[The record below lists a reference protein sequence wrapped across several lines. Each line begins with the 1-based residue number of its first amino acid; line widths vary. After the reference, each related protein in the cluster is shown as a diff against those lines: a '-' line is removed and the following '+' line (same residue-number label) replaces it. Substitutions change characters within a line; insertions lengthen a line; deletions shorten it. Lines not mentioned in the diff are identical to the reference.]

1 LIVPP
6 NSVSSWPDGNSLLIP
21 ASLAHEVEKMFL
33 AQKSVVVIGGSSGMG
48 LATAKAALAEGA
60 DVTVTGRT
68 QAWLDTVRAESEGR
82 IRTVAV
88 DAGDEAAMRS
98 FLGDFARIDHIY
110 VTAAALLY
118 GPKLDPDSSALRAAM
133 DTRFWGCFYTAKYA
147 APKMPPDGSITFTT
161 GTATR
166 KPMPSGSVVTA
177 SCGAVEAF
185 ARGLAVDLAPIRVNA
200 IAPGLIATPLH
211 ERRGGK
217 EAAAKRLEQM
227 AARLPL
233 KRAGR
238 PEEVA
243 DAVLFLMKNQFV
255 TGITLTVDGGG
266 LLV

>member
-1 LIVPP
+1 M
-6 NSVSSWPDGNSLLIP
+6 S
-21 ASLAHEVEKMFL
+21 L
-33 AQKSVVVIGGSSGMG
+33 AQKTVIVIGGSSGMG

-68 QAWLDTVRAESEGR
+68 AQWLDTARAESGGL
-82 IRTVAV
+82 IRTAAV
-88 DAGDEAAMRS
+88 DAADEAAMRA
-98 FLGDFARIDHIY
+98 FFDDFKQVDHVY

-118 GPKLDPDSSALRAAM
+118 GPKLEPDSSALRAAM
-133 DTRFWGCFYTAKYA
+133 DTRFWGCFYSARYA
-147 APKMPPDGSITFTT
+147 VPKMPPDGSLTFTT
-161 GTATR
+161 GTATH
-166 KPMPSGSVVTA
+166 KPISNGSVVTA

-217 EAAAKRLEQM
+217 DAAAKRLAQM

-233 KRAGR
+233 KRVGR
-238 PEEVA
+238 PEDIA
-243 DAVLFLMKNQFV
+243 DAVLFLMRNQFV
-255 TGITLTVDGGG
+255 TGITLTIDGGG

>member
-1 LIVPP
+1 M
-6 NSVSSWPDGNSLLIP
+6 S
-21 ASLAHEVEKMFL
+21 L
-33 AQKSVVVIGGSSGMG
+33 AQKTVIVIGGSSGMG

-60 DVTVTGRT
+60 NVTVTGRT
-68 QAWLDTVRAESEGR
+68 HERLDAAAAESGGR
-82 IRTVAV
+82 IRTAAV
-88 DAGDEAAMRS
+88 DAGEEGAMRS
-98 FLGDFARIDHIY
+98 FFDEFVQIDHVYI
-110 VTAAALLY
+110 TAAALLF
-118 GPKLDPDSSALRAAM
+118 GPKLEPDSFALRAAM
-133 DTRFWGCFYTAKYA
+133 DTRFWGCFYAAKYA
-147 APKMPPDGSITFTT
+147 VPKMPPDGSITFTT

-166 KPMPSGSVVTA
+166 KPIPSGSVITA

-185 ARGLAVDLAPIRVNA
+185 ARGLAIDLAPIRVNA

-233 KRAGR
+233 KRVGR
-238 PEEVA
+238 PEDIA

>member
-1 LIVPP
+1 M
-6 NSVSSWPDGNSLLIP
+6 S
-21 ASLAHEVEKMFL
+21 L
-33 AQKSVVVIGGSSGMG
+33 AQKTVIVIGGSSGMG
-48 LATAKAALAEGA
+48 LATAKAALAQGA

-68 QAWLDTVRAESEGR
+68 QEWLDTARAESAGR
-82 IRTVAV
+82 IRTAAV
-88 DAGDEAAMRS
+88 DAADEAAMRS
-98 FLGDFARIDHIY
+98 FFDSFKQIDHVY

-118 GPKLDPDSSALRAAM
+118 GPKLEPDSSVLRAAM

-161 GTATR
+161 GAATH
-166 KPMPSGSVVTA
+166 KPIPNGSVVTA

-233 KRAGR
+233 KRVGR
-238 PEEVA
+238 PEDIAE
-243 DAVLFLMKNQFV
+243 AVLFLMQNQFV

>member
-1 LIVPP
+1 M
-6 NSVSSWPDGNSLLIP
+6 S
-21 ASLAHEVEKMFL
+21 L
-33 AQKSVVVIGGSSGMG
+33 AQKTVIVIGGSSGMG

-60 DVTVTGRT
+60 NVTVTGRT
-68 QAWLDTVRAESEGR
+68 REWLDAARAESGGR
-82 IRTVAV
+82 IRTAAV
-88 DAGDEAAMRS
+88 DAADEVGMRS
-98 FLGDFARIDHIY
+98 FFDEFAQIDHVY

-118 GPKLDPDSSALRAAM
+118 GPKLEPDSSALRAAM
-133 DTRFWGCFYTAKYA
+133 DTRFWGCFYSAKYA
-147 APKMPPDGSITFTT
+147 VPKMPPDGSITFTT

-185 ARGLAVDLAPIRVNA
+185 ARGLAVDLAPIRVNV

-233 KRAGR
+233 KRVGR
-238 PEEVA
+238 PEDIA

-255 TGITLTVDGGG
+255 TGITLTIDGGG